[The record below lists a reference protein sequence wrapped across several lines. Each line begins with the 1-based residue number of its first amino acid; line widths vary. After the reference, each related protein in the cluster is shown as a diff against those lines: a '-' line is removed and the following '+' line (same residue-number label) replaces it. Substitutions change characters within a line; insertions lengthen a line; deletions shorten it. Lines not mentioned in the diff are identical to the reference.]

1 MENTLNIQVT
11 LDDNQLKDLIVGNIN
26 DLPKEK
32 LQDVLLGAIKE
43 FLTSQRGQELFVI
56 KSGYY
61 NSNTEPSKFLE
72 GLVKDADITKSISPV
87 VSEAAEQFLSDYHK
101 IMENCIRNVI
111 SGMFIDQFT
120 RTQIGESWDH
130 IRQQSSN

>member
-11 LDDNQLKDLIVGNIN
+11 LDDKQLKDLIVGNIN

-61 NSNTEPSKFLE
+61 NSIAEPSKFLKD
-72 GLVKDADITKSISPV
+72 LVEDADITKSISPV
-87 VSEAAEQFLSDYHK
+87 VNEAVEQFANNYHK
-101 IMENCIRNVI
+101 IMENCIRNVV

-120 RTQIGESWDH
+120 RAQISESWNH
-130 IRQQSSN
+130 IRQQSNN

>member
-11 LDDNQLKDLIVGNIN
+11 LDDNQLKDLIVGNIS

-56 KSGYY
+56 KTGYY

-72 GLVKDADITKSISPV
+72 GLVKDANITEAISPV
-87 VSEAAEQFLSDYHK
+87 VNEAAVQFLSDYHK

-111 SGMFIDQFT
+111 SGMFMDQFT
-120 RTQIGESWDH
+120 RAQISESWDY